1 MSMENLSI
9 MEDKELVL
17 LSKEDS
23 AYFAELI
30 QRYENKLGRYI
41 SRLGRFSREDKE
53 DILQN
58 VFIKV
63 YQNLNEFDTTLPF
76 SSWIYRITHNETISF
91 FRKTKSRPEGYSIDV
106 EEYILNN
113 IAGDITADGE
123 TEKSINKEILEN
135 ALAELP
141 QFYRDITILRYFEEK
156 SYEEISDILRIS
168 PGTVATRISR
178 AKQYIK
184 KFINNKI
191 NI

>member
-1 MSMENLSI
+1 MEDISTK
-9 MEDKELVL
+9 EDKELVL
-17 LSKEDS
+17 LSKQDS
-23 AYFAELI
+23 AYFTELI
-30 QRYENKLGRYI
+30 SRYEDKLGRYI
-41 SRLGRFSREDKE
+41 LRLGKFSKEDKE

-63 YQNLNEFDTTLPF
+63 YQNLNEFDIALPF

-91 FRKTKSRPEGYSIDV
+91 FRRTRSRPEGYSIDV

-113 IAGDITADGE
+113 IAGDIATDAN
-123 TEKSINKEILEN
+123 TEKEINKEILQK
-135 ALAELP
+135 AIAELP
-141 QFYRDITILRYFEEK
+141 PHYRDITVLRYFEDK

-178 AKQYIK
+178 AKQNIK
-184 KFINNKI
+184 KFIINKI

>member
-30 QRYENKLGRYI
+30 QRYENNLGRYI

>member
-1 MSMENLSI
+1 MENLSI